1 MLTHTPT
8 IPDTAGI
15 ADAIE
20 RLAETQPGA
29 RVRVRLRGPDGSGQS
44 WTDWTGAEQSG
55 TATGDVEAVSRWASA
70 IDPWPARTAARIELL
85 DNNGRPLPG
94 GTTWRPAGDDT
105 MPRAPATPP
114 ELRPAPTAEGA
125 ELLRALG
132 PSDVAEGPGALAL
145 ALAIIDRS
153 SREAAELRAAM
164 ADVMRAQHAQAGEWR
179 AHSDRLAQALVESVR
194 AGSGGASALYREAV
208 AARDEAVRVRGEALA
223 SAAALAAGAA
233 EDDGMADALGKLAEN
248 LGPLVM
254 MAMQS
259 RNIPGGGTPPAT
271 PA

>member
-1 MLTHTPT
+1 MPTHTPT
-8 IPDTAGI
+8 MTGTADI
-15 ADAIE
+15 ADAIA

-29 RVRVRLRGPDGSGQS
+29 RVRVRLRSSDGTGQS
-44 WTDWTGAEQSG
+44 WTDWTGATQAG
-55 TATGDVEAVSRWASA
+55 TATGDAEAVARWASG
-70 IDPWPARTAARIELL
+70 IDPWPPRTAARIELL
-85 DNNGRPLPG
+85 DDHGRPLPG
-94 GTTWRPAGDDT
+94 GTTWRPAGEPP
-105 MPRAPATPP
+105 MPRPPATPP

-125 ELLRALG
+125 ELLRAIG
-132 PSDVAEGPGALAL
+132 PSDAADGPGALAL

-233 EDDGMADALGKLAEN
+233 EDDGMAEALGKLAEN

-259 RNIPGGGTPPAT
+259 RKVPSGTPPAT

>member
-1 MLTHTPT
+1 MT
-8 IPDTAGI
+8 DTTDI
-15 ADAIE
+15 ADAIA

-29 RVRVRLRGPDGSGQS
+29 RVRVRLRAPDGTGRS
-44 WTDWTGAEQSG
+44 WTDWTGAERSG
-55 TATGDVEAVSRWASA
+55 TATGDAEAVGRWASG
-70 IDPWPARTAARIELL
+70 IDPWPERAAARIELL
-85 DNNGRPLPG
+85 DDHGRPLPG
-94 GTTWRPAGDDT
+94 GTTWRPAGDT
-105 MPRAPATPP
+105 MPRPPATPP

-132 PSDVAEGPGALAL
+132 PADAAEGTSGAGALGL

-153 SREAAELRAAM
+153 AREAAELRAAM
-164 ADVMRAQHAQAGEWR
+164 TDVLRAQHAQAGEWR

-259 RNIPGGGTPPAT
+259 RKVPGGGGTPPAT